1 MGARQYIYCNG
12 KLHEIGGVNQLMKD
26 LQEIYIKCPCCGQVY
41 TITEQ
46 FYQTVDSL
54 VKARVKEEQKKT
66 QESKW
71 PRTDWDE
78 SLVKLKF
85 DSPDWDD

>member
-1 MGARQYIYCNG
+1 MGARQYIYYNG
-12 KLHEIGGVNQLMKD
+12 ELHEIGGVSQLMKI
-26 LQEIYIKCPCCGQVY
+26 LPNIYIKCPCCGQVY
-41 TITEQ
+41 PITEQ
-46 FYQTVDSL
+46 FCQIVDSL
-54 VKARVKEEQKKT
+54 VETRVKEEQEKA